1 MKELK
6 NKSLKLRNKIKFLMI
21 KNILIINLQ
30 YIFIVFSRFKRI
42 NHKE

>member
-21 KNILIINLQ
+21 KNILIG
-30 YIFIVFSRFKRI
+30 F
-42 NHKE
+42 NHMKYNN